1 MKAAFLLISNNLS
14 AIVKKTWWAML
25 VYSIL
30 YATTLYFRLP
40 NKALHD
46 WGLANPSAA
55 FVIQTIV
62 YLLAIAAIIVV
73 GSAIWSWLNRE
84 NFWRN
89 LKSYAIV
96 NLIAVAIEMLFVAIT
111 ILLSHY
117 FPKHAWIGLLPLL
130 LSIIALVPMTYV
142 IPHKMLLL
150 QTKKGKFRFLS
161 SYKIGMAH
169 WGGLFTMGLLGGI
182 IVMLLGV
189 VVALPALIL
198 GGAQTFSQLGA
209 LAGDSLGVPGYF
221 TPLLLL
227 ATTAILFV
235 YSYIS
240 TWLGIAY
247 AYLCGAYDT
256 QEKEKKNINIK

>member
-1 MKAAFLLISNNLS
+1 MKAAFLLMSNNLS

-25 VYSIL
+25 AYAIL
-30 YATTLYFRLP
+30 YAATLYFRLP

-46 WGLANPSAA
+46 WGLANPSGA

-62 YLLAIAAIIVV
+62 YLLAIIAVAVV
-73 GSAIWSWLNRE
+73 GGAIWSWLNGE
-84 NFWRN
+84 KFWRD
-89 LKSYAIV
+89 LKNYVIV
-96 NLIAVAIEMLFVAIT
+96 NLMAVSIEIVFVAIA
-111 ILLSHY
+111 ILLTHY
-117 FPKHAWIGLLPLL
+117 QPQHAWIGLIPLL

-142 IPHKMLLL
+142 IPHKML
-150 QTKKGKFRFLS
+150 QAKGEKFRFLA
-161 SYKIGMAH
+161 SYKIGLAH

-189 VVALPALIL
+189 FVALPALIL

-209 LAGDSLGVPGYF
+209 LAGDPLGVPAYF
-221 TPLLLL
+221 TPMLLL

-235 YSYIS
+235 YSYVS

-256 QEKEKKNINIK
+256 QEKEKKNINMK